1 MINDLTV
8 IIIAYKSYDVIRKNI
23 NNLIHYNIII
33 FDNSNDINL
42 QSFLKKYPN
51 IKYINSKKNIGFAK
65 ANNLAVNYVKTEYIF
80 LVNPDTS
87 FKEQDVKI
95 LLKTFRRY
103 ENVGLVVPSIYNSF
117 DERVDNVNYD
127 YIKRKNYFKF
137 FSKKNKNLHIYNY
150 SSGDICCENVSCSAF
165 MFKTNYFKSIGGFD
179 ENFFMFF
186 EDNDI
191 CKKIILNSKTIIEN
205 PNSKIYHIGNSSGNY
220 SFYDKLIMI
229 FSHKVSEYI
238 FLNKYISKKKLMLVL
253 IINFIDYIQRIFTNF
268 IRLKF
273 FNSFKNL
280 VRCYSI
286 IFFFIFKL
294 FL

>member
-1 MINDLTV
+1 M
-8 IIIAYKSYDVIRKNI
+8 
-23 NNLIHYNIII
+23 
-33 FDNSNDINL
+33 
-42 QSFLKKYPN
+42 
-51 IKYINSKKNIGFAK
+51 
-65 ANNLAVNYVKTEYIF
+65 TEYIF

-95 LLKTFRRY
+95 LLKTFSKY

-117 DERVDNVNYD
+117 DKRVDNVNYD
-127 YIKRKNYFKF
+127 YIKRKNYFNF
-137 FSKKNKNLHIYNY
+137 FSKKNKKLNIYNY

-191 CKKIILNSKTIIEN
+191 CKKIILNSKTIVEN
-205 PNSKIYHIGNSSGNY
+205 PNSKIYHFGNSSGNY

-238 FLNKYISKKKLMLVL
+238 FLNKYINKKKLILVL
-253 IINFIDYIQRIFTNF
+253 LINLID
-268 IRLKF
+268 
-273 FNSFKNL
+273 FKIN
-280 VRCYSI
+280 YY
-286 IFFFIFKL
+286 
-294 FL
+294 